1 VVVTNYLI
9 CTAIL
14 HSVSNEICV
23 QVFTFHVLQCFAYTE
38 HLFPVWLVGRLRLR
52 SSCGCVQTVIWIIK
66 LALCFENIAG
76 FIKHTDMRHFCL
88 TELLYT
94 ISFIVI
100 CAALDETLT
109 VTVSPGGRECFF
121 QEISANSQYEI
132 EYQVCLLANIESRV
146 PYSQHTYL
154 TLSLTLTVTLTLLT
168 QILGT
173 VVNIAP

>member
-1 VVVTNYLI
+1 MSI
-9 CTAIL
+9 
-14 HSVSNEICV
+14 EICV
-23 QVFTFHVLQCFAYTE
+23 QVFTFHVLQCFSYTE
-38 HLFPVWLVGRLRLR
+38 HLFPVWLVGGL
-52 SSCGCVQTVIWIIK
+52 SCVCVQTVIWILK

-76 FIKHTDMRHFCL
+76 FIKHTDMRRFCL

-100 CAALDETLT
+100 CAAVDETLT

-132 EYQVCLLANIESRV
+132 EYQVCLLANIQSRV

-154 TLSLTLTVTLTLLT
+154 TLSLTLTVTLTPLT
-168 QILGT
+168 QMVPSLF
-173 VVNIAP
+173 APGPIRSPERIGQ